1 MKKMIDSMKFNFDIF
16 GGENEKGKLNG
27 ILEVVY

>member
-1 MKKMIDSMKFNFDIF
+1 MIDSIKFNFDIF

-27 ILEVVY
+27 ILEAVY